1 MWVDQ
6 TWTFPYH
13 QDLWSR
19 PDHISD
25 GKSNPLHTCRLSCST
40 SKGQAFQ
47 KRSLGAAPRK
57 HSTNH
62 MYDDRLLL
70 FSAWASEQGIDPHS
84 QSSSLFP
91 ILPLADPRPQM
102 HNGYWSCLAS
112 VLSCSGKGQVVH
124 DRIILGMISFMK

>member
-1 MWVDQ
+1 MCVNQ
-6 TWTFPYH
+6 TRTLPYD

-25 GKSNPLHTCRLSCST
+25 GKSNRLHTCRLSCST

-47 KRSLGAAPRK
+47 KRSLGAAPRRR
-57 HSTNH
+57 STNH
-62 MYDDRLLL
+62 MYDYRLLP
-70 FSAWASEQGIDPHS
+70 FCAWASEQGIDPHS

-91 ILPLADPRPQM
+91 LSNLADPRPQM

-112 VLSCSGKGQVVH
+112 VLSCSGKGQGVH